1 MQAQQ
6 SRKVIYRT
14 NPVYPAVLKEKQIG
28 GLVRIQVVVTP
39 RGDVRQILDL
49 GGNPILVTA
58 AEAAVKQWKFE
69 PAANDTRETVTLR
82 FGPNENR

>member
-39 RGDVRQILDL
+39 RGDVRQIVDL

-58 AEAAVKQWKFE
+58 AEAAVRQWKFE
-69 PAANDTRETVTLR
+69 PAASDTHETVTLR
-82 FGPNENR
+82 FGPNEHR